1 MPNLTEKIAGPG
13 SGFLQI
19 VLSVMKVLIS
29 VAGCIMALT
38 FFFVVIL
45 RYIFDA
51 DLFAYEEWLMVIA
64 FWMIF
69 LASAVAT
76 HDKSHITADILG
88 FMLKKPKTIWMRD
101 LLVKS
106 IELCILL
113 YLTYLGYV
121 MINEDIEAYPMWQ
134 MSIALKI
141 PFLVPRLGIAFSFL
155 MMTIYTV
162 FHLYLLVKEGPSS
175 LADNENQSVV
185 EGVIP

>member
-1 MPNLTEKIAGPG
+1 MHNLTEKIAGPG
-13 SGFLQI
+13 PGFLQGM
-19 VLSVMKVLIS
+19 LSVMKFLIAA
-29 VAGCIMALT
+29 AGCVMALT

-45 RYIFDA
+45 RYVFHA

-76 HDKSHITADILG
+76 HDNSHISADILG
-88 FMLKKPKTIWMRD
+88 FLLKKPKTIWIRSI
-101 LLVKS
+101 LVKS
-106 IELCILL
+106 IELVILL

-121 MINEDIEAYPMWQ
+121 MIAENIAAYPMWQ

-162 FHLYLLVKEGPSS
+162 LHLYLLIKEGPSS
-175 LADNENQSVV
+175 LADDGNQFVV
-185 EGVIP
+185 EG

>member
-1 MPNLTEKIAGPG
+1 MQNLTEKIAGPG
-13 SGFLQI
+13 PGVLHI
-19 VLSVMKVLIS
+19 ILSVMKSLIAT
-29 VAGCIMALT
+29 AGCIMALT

-45 RYIFDA
+45 RYCFNA

-76 HDKSHITADILG
+76 HDNSHITADILG
-88 FMLKKPKTIWMRD
+88 FLLKNPKTIWMRD

-106 IELCILL
+106 IELLILL

-121 MINEDIEAYPMWQ
+121 MITEDIAAYPMWQ

-141 PFLVPRLGIAFSFL
+141 PFLVPRLGIAFSFF

-185 EGVIP
+185 EG

>member
-1 MPNLTEKIAGPG
+1 MQNLTEKIAGPG

-19 VLSVMKVLIS
+19 ILSVMKGLIAT
-29 VAGCIMALT
+29 AGCIMALT

-45 RYIFDA
+45 RYIFHA

-76 HDKSHITADILG
+76 HDNSHITADILG
-88 FMLKKPKTIWMRD
+88 FLLKNPKTIWMRD

-106 IELCILL
+106 IELFILL

-121 MINEDIEAYPMWQ
+121 MITEDIAAYPMWQ

-155 MMTIYTV
+155 LMTIYTV

-175 LADNENQSVV
+175 LADDENQSVV
-185 EGVIP
+185 EG

>member
-1 MPNLTEKIAGPG
+1 MQNLTEKIAGPG

-19 VLSVMKVLIS
+19 ILSLMKGLIAT
-29 VAGCIMALT
+29 AGCIMALT

-45 RYIFDA
+45 RYIFHA
-51 DLFAYEEWLMVIA
+51 DLFAYEEWLMVFS

-76 HDKSHITADILG
+76 HDNSHITADILG
-88 FMLKKPKTIWMRD
+88 FLLKNPKTIWMRD

-106 IELCILL
+106 IELFILL

-121 MINEDIEAYPMWQ
+121 MITEDIAAYPMWQ

-155 MMTIYTV
+155 LMTIYTV

-175 LADNENQSVV
+175 LANDEKQSVV
-185 EGVIP
+185 EG

>member
-1 MPNLTEKIAGPG
+1 MKNLTDKIAGPG
-13 SGFLQI
+13 PGFFQI
-19 VLSVMKVLIS
+19 ILSVMKALIAA
-29 VAGCIMALT
+29 AGCIMALT

-45 RYIFDA
+45 RYIFHA

-76 HDKSHITADILG
+76 HDNSHISADILG
-88 FMLKKPKTIWMRD
+88 FLMKKPKTIWMRD

-106 IELCILL
+106 IELFILL

-121 MINEDIEAYPMWQ
+121 MISENIAAYPMWQ

-155 MMTIYTV
+155 LMTIYTA
-162 FHLYLLVKEGPSS
+162 FHLYLLIKEGPTS
-175 LADNENQSVV
+175 LADDKNQSVV
-185 EGVIP
+185 EG